1 MTPMAYGFGISTDLS
16 MEDAEQ
22 RLREALANEGFGILT
37 EIDVAA
43 TLRQKLGEEWPPHRI
58 LGACNPSL
66 ALRALQVEES
76 IGLLLPCN
84 VVLRRK
90 SDVTIVEM
98 MEPSLMSDVTA
109 NPLLAPLAEEARLRL
124 RRALEVLPAIT

>member
-1 MTPMAYGFGISTDLS
+1 MTTMTYGFGMSTDLS

-22 RLREALANEGFGILT
+22 RLREALADEGFGILT

-43 TLRQKLGEEWPPHRI
+43 TLRQKLGEEWPPYRI

-84 VVLRRK
+84 VVLRREG
-90 SDVTIVEM
+90 DVTIVEM
-98 MEPSLMSDVTA
+98 MEPSIMSDVTA
-109 NPLLAPLAEEARLRL
+109 NPLLAPLTEEARLRL